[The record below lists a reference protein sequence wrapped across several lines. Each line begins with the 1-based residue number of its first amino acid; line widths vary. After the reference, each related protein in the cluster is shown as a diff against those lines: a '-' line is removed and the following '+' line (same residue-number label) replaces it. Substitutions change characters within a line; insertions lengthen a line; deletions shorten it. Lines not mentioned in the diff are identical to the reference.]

1 MMINLFNNFIYY
13 QDFELID
20 VYTMINLFDDT
31 IIFDLLPDNDALIE
45 LFVNHHSKT
54 INVVKLFI
62 DNIESCVIL
71 DNYET
76 ITIILRANVFLKNK
90 SLKNG

>member
-1 MMINLFNNFIYY
+1 MINLFNNFIYY